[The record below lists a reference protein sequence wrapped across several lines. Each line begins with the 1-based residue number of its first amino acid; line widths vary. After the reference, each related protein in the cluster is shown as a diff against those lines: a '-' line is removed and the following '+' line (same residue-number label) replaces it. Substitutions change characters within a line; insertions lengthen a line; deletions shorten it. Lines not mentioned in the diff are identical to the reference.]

1 MADLSSQFCSTQANI
16 RMAFSCLFA
25 NQPGLAAKDTEPGSP
40 EESLPYK
47 AWSPAPSLGLA
58 SHWICD
64 FDSLIE
70 PP

>member
-1 MADLSSQFCSTQANI
+1 
-16 RMAFSCLFA
+16 MAFSCLFA